1 LALPPFKF
9 CVISAGMNRNR
20 QNKAEEYIA
29 RLFGRES
36 PHHLAIREALSRD
49 GKEGINV
56 GAAEGAILRFLLGL
70 VKAKTVV
77 EIGTLYGYSTLYIA
91 ESLPASGK
99 VISLEK
105 NPQHYAEAKRLLDRT
120 PQAAKITLMQGD
132 ALENLRGLGELEA
145 DAIFIDA
152 DKPNYPNYLE
162 WAMKHVRVGGLIIG
176 DNTFLFGHVIGEDR
190 GRETSPTALAAMKS
204 FNETLANTHNFR
216 SVILPTQEGMTLAE
230 RLY

>member
-1 LALPPFKF
+1 M
-9 CVISAGMNRNR
+9 SRSR
-20 QNKAEEYIA
+20 HTKAEDYIA

-36 PHHLAIREALSRD
+36 PHHLAIREALDRD

-70 VKAKTVV
+70 IKAKTVV

-91 ESLPASGK
+91 ESLPTGGK

-105 NPQHYAEAKRLLDRT
+105 NAEHHAQAKKLLERT
-120 PQAAKITLMQGD
+120 PQANKIDLRQGD
-132 ALENLRGLGELEA
+132 ALETLKSLGDIQA

-152 DKPNYPNYLE
+152 DKPNYANYLE
-162 WAMKHVRVGGLIIG
+162 WALKHVRVGGLIIG
-176 DNTFLFGHVIGEDR
+176 DNTFLFGHMIGDDR
-190 GRETSPTALAAMKS
+190 GQSTSASAIASMKT
-204 FNETLANTHNFR
+204 FNESLANNPDFR
-216 SVILPTQEGMTLAE
+216 AVIIPTFEGMTVAE